1 MKKRF
6 ISFALLMAIL
16 TSLCVPA
23 YAVQIKSFSDVEKG
37 HWAENAIMLC
47 VQHGAVNGTK
57 TPDENGVGE
66 FDPKGTV
73 TLGTFFAI
81 LTRLVAKDYIT
92 GAPAEGESWSM
103 PYYNAAVNSGMIKE
117 KDFHIARLD
126 MPINREDMSYL
137 LVNAAKLNG
146 EKLEINELAESNIKD
161 FGKVSTDRKECVLQ
175 AYSNGLITGYDGNMF
190 GPEDT
195 MTREQMAMVV
205 CRLMK
210 YAPRAQVKF
219 EEKKPENTDY
229 FVPSGTNKGMVKP
242 EYQIEFAK
250 LALQNI
256 KLYKNEKGEFCEKI
270 EAFTLPQ
277 ELIDAGW
284 GLMMGATPFY
294 KNNPDMFMSGEF
306 VYDDRTLS
314 LADTLKIDGK
324 GYSRSGV
331 YCNWEFGEGGLRG
344 EGIIYT
350 PVKVSEVGHISI
362 LVSLYHKNY
371 SRNDLLITF
380 RTGTA
385 DKSRAY
391 GTYENRKSLG
401 TEIINMDMTPI
412 YKDLGLK

>member
-16 TSLCVPA
+16 TSLYVPA

-92 GAPAEGESWSM
+92 GVPAEGESWSM

-219 EEKKPENTDY
+219 EEKKPANTDY
-229 FVPSGTNKGMVKP
+229 FYTDGMVKT
-242 EYQIEFAK
+242 ETQIAVVKENFN
-250 LALQNI
+250 NI
-256 KLYKNEKGEFCEKI
+256 RLYKNGKN
-270 EAFTLPQ
+270 
-277 ELIDAGW
+277 ELCVDISTVSFPEELNNAGW
-284 GLMMGATPFY
+284 ELSIGIHLLNEYGYMNGEGCGFSL
-294 KNNPDMFMSGEF
+294 KSGES
-306 VYDDRTLS
+306 VS
-314 LADTLKIDGK
+314 
-324 GYSRSGV
+324 GYIATTGNSRQG
-331 YCNWEFGEGGLRG
+331 YET
-344 EGIIYT
+344 I
-350 PVKVSEVGHISI
+350 KVSDSNEVFITM
-362 LVSLYHKNY
+362 SLSHKNY
-371 SRNDLLITF
+371 TDAVSRLSFKSVSNITDVI
-380 RTGTA
+380 TGVY
-385 DKSRAY
+385 DNSSSMKN
-391 GTYENRKSLG
+391 EN
-401 TEIINMDMTPI
+401 IYMDI
-412 YKDLGLK
+412 SSVYKDLGLK